1 MPSQDIPGVI
11 KSLVDG
17 AKGWEDITEE
27 YSGKAKKED
36 EKAADDDDDEMD
48 LGFDDEEEDEDAKPA
63 ANSRA
68 AKAAELKAQRDKE
81 TEEKKQAALARLAKK
96 EANQRSL
103 CNLEIKPWGAEQD
116 LLELYARIKAEVKQ
130 EGLKW
135 SEGCNLVEVAFGVK
149 KIICTAVIAMNLS
162 MDAIIEEMTEES
174 FADDIQSMSMTS
186 MSLL

>member
-1 MPSQDIPGVI
+1 MSTRYWKLDPKWCGTQPAVWAAIGERI
-11 KSLVDG
+11 KLATREKKQSSKG
-17 AKGWEDITEE
+17 A
-27 YSGKAKKED
+27 
-36 EKAADDDDDEMD
+36 EK
-48 LGFDDEEEDEDAKPA
+48 PT
-63 ANSRA
+63 ANSEAREA
-68 AKAAELKAQRDKE
+68 AGLEEQREKE
-81 TEEKKQAALARLAKK
+81 IEEKKQAALARLAKK

-130 EGLKW
+130 DGLKW

-149 KIICTAVIAMNLS
+149 KIVCTAVIATNLS